1 MLTKSAIL
9 IKEEIKEII
18 LILSF
23 SFFTAVSSKIKV
35 EIGVVPITFQTFAVF
50 LSGIILGSKR
60 GALSQVTYLILGLL
74 GFPFFSRG
82 GGIHYLFSPTFGYI
96 IGFIFASYISGF
108 IKEYKL
114 NFFLSLLVLIFA
126 NLTIYIFGLL
136 YLLNFIPKEKLLP
149 IGLYPFIIG
158 DLYKIFLILLFT
170 TTLPQVQL
178 IK

>member
-1 MLTKSAIL
+1 MLTKSLTL
-9 IKEEIKEII
+9 IKEETKEII

-23 SFFTAVSSKIKV
+23 SFLTAVSSKIKV
-35 EIGVVPITFQTFAVF
+35 EIGIVPITFQTFAVF
-50 LSGIILGSKR
+50 LSGIILGSKK
-60 GALSQVTYLILGLL
+60 GALSQLTYLILGLL

-114 NFFLSLLVLIFA
+114 NFLFSLLILIFA
-126 NLTIYIFGLL
+126 NATIYIFGLL
-136 YLLNFIPKEKLLP
+136 YLINFVPKEKLFQ

-158 DLYKIFLILLFT
+158 DLYKIFLVLLLKT
-170 TTLPQVQL
+170 ALPQVQL
-178 IK
+178 NN